1 MKERKDFIER
11 YTRDVYKPE
20 FVDPYV
26 NTLEYI
32 ETTDESALLLTKQNE
47 IEIEFFLR
55 YHGIVGREK
64 ELILRKLFN
73 IKR

>member
-32 ETTDESALLLTKQNE
+32 EITDESAFTINKTK
-47 IEIEFFLR
+47 
-55 YHGIVGREK
+55 
-64 ELILRKLFN
+64 
-73 IKR
+73 